1 MKKSDF
7 DSMIINPFKD
17 FGSVFIKDRYPI
29 LNIGIFKD
37 MPQDRA
43 LSKSDY
49 DKLIRFVVGVSD
61 MDKSNPLFQ
70 ISDSDMRYEKMAE
83 LLELNKYTFDL
94 VKNQDIVYTE
104 LLFNYL
110 KTISSYKYERWLS
123 VKLAYHKLSRI
134 LRDKVPTNPQD
145 IKTHLSIA
153 GELAAL
159 ENDLMK
165 MHSELF
171 ADRRIE
177 LIVSSAAADIGISNW
192 ADIFA
197 EEEEWKNNSDE
208 WEGEDDE

>member
-1 MKKSDF
+1 
-7 DSMIINPFKD
+7 
-17 FGSVFIKDRYPI
+17 
-29 LNIGIFKD
+29 